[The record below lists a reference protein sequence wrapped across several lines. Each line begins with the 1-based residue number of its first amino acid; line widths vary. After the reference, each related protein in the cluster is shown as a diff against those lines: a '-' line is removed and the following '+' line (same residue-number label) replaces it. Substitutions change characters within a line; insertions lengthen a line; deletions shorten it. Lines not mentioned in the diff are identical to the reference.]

1 VNNLKYIFAFI
12 IFFIFV
18 IIYNDQILIF
28 GKEIFNRLLIYQEQ
42 NFTIFLFL
50 LLIVNF
56 IYFLSPIPTFP
67 IIIFNGFILKNMG
80 FILSYIIIIV
90 CSLILFK
97 SIKRFKFIL
106 NNNFFLKILE
116 KINNNKNNDVNF
128 FVIAS
133 SRYVLPYFVHNI
145 FFGSIL
151 KNIKIFFIA
160 ILIGEIPIIF
170 ILNQFGS
177 QLRDLSDL
185 TSINL
190 SDILKIEYLLTLI
203 CFFLFLTII
212 NRSTK
217 YIKKKLK

>member
-1 VNNLKYIFAFI
+1 
-12 IFFIFV
+12 
-18 IIYNDQILIF
+18 
-28 GKEIFNRLLIYQEQ
+28 
-42 NFTIFLFL
+42 
-50 LLIVNF
+50 
-56 IYFLSPIPTFP
+56 
-67 IIIFNGFILKNMG
+67 M
-80 FILSYIIIIV
+80 

-185 TSINL
+185 ASINL
-190 SDILKIEYLLTLI
+190 SDVLKIEYLLTFI

-212 NRSTK
+212 NRSAK

>member
-1 VNNLKYIFAFI
+1 MNNLKYIFVFI

-28 GKEIFNRLLIYQEQ
+28 GKEIFNKLIIYQEQ
-42 NFTIFLFL
+42 NLIFFLFL

-116 KINNNKNNDVNF
+116 KINNNKNNDFNF

-160 ILIGEIPIIF
+160 ILIGEIPIIL

-177 QLRDLSDL
+177 QLRDLSEL
-185 TSINL
+185 TSTNL
-190 SDILKIEYLLTLI
+190 SDILKIEYLLTFI
-203 CFFLFLTII
+203 CFFLFLIII
-212 NRSTK
+212 NRAAN

>member
-1 VNNLKYIFAFI
+1 MNNLKYIFVFI

-28 GKEIFNRLLIYQEQ
+28 GKEIFNKLIIYQEQ
-42 NFTIFLFL
+42 NLIFFLFL

-106 NNNFFLKILE
+106 NNNFFFKILE
-116 KINNNKNNDVNF
+116 KINNNKNNDFNF

-160 ILIGEIPIIF
+160 ILIGEIPIIL

-177 QLRDLSDL
+177 QLRDLSEL
-185 TSINL
+185 TSTNL
-190 SDILKIEYLLTLI
+190 SDILKIEYLLTFI
-203 CFFLFLTII
+203 CFFLFLIII
-212 NRSTK
+212 NRAAN

>member
-42 NFTIFLFL
+42 NFIIFLFL

>member
-1 VNNLKYIFAFI
+1 VNNLKYIFVFI

-28 GKEIFNRLLIYQEQ
+28 GKEIFNKLIIYQEQ
-42 NFTIFLFL
+42 NLIFFLFL

-116 KINNNKNNDVNF
+116 KINNNKNNDFNF

-160 ILIGEIPIIF
+160 ILIGEIPIIL

-177 QLRDLSDL
+177 QLRDLSEL
-185 TSINL
+185 TSTNL
-190 SDILKIEYLLTLI
+190 SDILKIEYLLTFI
-203 CFFLFLTII
+203 CFFLFLIII
-212 NRSTK
+212 NRAAN

>member
-1 VNNLKYIFAFI
+1 MNNLKYIFAFI

-42 NFTIFLFL
+42 NFIIFLFL

>member
-1 VNNLKYIFAFI
+1 MNNLKYIFAFI

-145 FFGSIL
+145 FS
-151 KNIKIFFIA
+151 
-160 ILIGEIPIIF
+160 
-170 ILNQFGS
+170 
-177 QLRDLSDL
+177 
-185 TSINL
+185 
-190 SDILKIEYLLTLI
+190 
-203 CFFLFLTII
+203 
-212 NRSTK
+212 
-217 YIKKKLK
+217 

>member
-1 VNNLKYIFAFI
+1 MNNLKYIFAFI